1 LDVAFG
7 AIGGTDFHITFHAR
21 SDLDCFA
28 ALEFGR
34 NVKTVKRIVNPDSIL
49 IRIALHGGAV
59 ARECGES
66 GRGTYKEEDDSQSV
80 NHVVSKTIA
89 RGACGMS
96 GSSVVN
102 DACPKPKVRVPSM

>member
-1 LDVAFG
+1 LRIVRINERRQIRERTLLHVAFG

-89 RGACGMS
+89 RGRAE
-96 GSSVVN
+96 
-102 DACPKPKVRVPSM
+102 

>member
-1 LDVAFG
+1 LRIVRINERRQIRERTLLHVAFG

-34 NVKTVKRIVNPDSIL
+34 NVETVKRIVNPDSIL

-89 RGACGMS
+89 RGRAE
-96 GSSVVN
+96 
-102 DACPKPKVRVPSM
+102 

>member
-1 LDVAFG
+1 MRIVRINERRQIRERTLLDVAFG
-7 AIGGTDFHITFHAR
+7 AIGGADFHITLYAR

-28 ALEFGR
+28 TLEFGR

-59 ARECGES
+59 ARECGRS

-80 NHVVSKTIA
+80 NHVVSRTIA
-89 RGACGMS
+89 AGRAE
-96 GSSVVN
+96 
-102 DACPKPKVRVPSM
+102 